1 MQRSVTAEEIDL
13 EKISISDLIKKEASL
28 KRVKREVNGALEI
41 CKNNGS
47 CGGCLGSKIK
57 KIRENFYL
65 RGNTCAVGYF
75 IGEEASRYVKNGSGN
90 LELTKAI
97 TYTNIASLN
106 YPDDVRPSLENLK
119 KQLESVQ

>member
-1 MQRSVTAEEIDL
+1 MQRSVTVEEIDL
-13 EKISISDLIKKEASL
+13 EKISISALIKQEASL

-41 CKNNGS
+41 CKNN
-47 CGGCLGSKIK
+47 CGDCLGSKIK
-57 KIRENFYL
+57 KIRENYYL

-75 IGEEASRYVKNGSGN
+75 IGEEASRYVKNGSEN
-90 LELTKAI
+90 PELTKAI
-97 TYTNIASLN
+97 AYVNIASLN